1 MNKIWCFGDSFT
13 AGHGCIPGY
22 QYYDEYRKDGDM
34 IWTEHLSKSTGL
46 EVINLGKMGYSNY
59 SIFDS
64 IIENYQKIEKNDIV
78 IIGKT
83 FAGRFDVPH
92 NNELKNIFSLIEKT
106 DSLVKRELSDFSDEI
121 LQTII
126 NFQYHFASNK
136 AYKKRQDKHFKFI
149 TDLLK
154 DRTEVKQII
163 EWDISNG
170 KFIAAFDTIAKDSNL
185 KIIDYHFSFKGHKE
199 FSEWVLFK
207 LNGYNKLL

>member
-22 QYYDEYRKDGDM
+22 QYYDEYRTDGDM

-64 IIENYQKIEKNDIV
+64 IVENYQKIKKNDIV

-83 FAGRFDVPH
+83 FPGRFDIPY
-92 NNELKNIFSLIEKT
+92 NNQLKNVFSSIEKT
-106 DSLVKRELSDFSDEI
+106 DSLVERELSEFSGEV
-121 LQTII
+121 LETII
-126 NFQYHFASNK
+126 NFQYYFASNK
-136 AYKKRQDKHFKFI
+136 LYKKRQDNYFQFI
-149 TDLLK
+149 TNLLK
-154 DRTEVKQII
+154 DTIEVKQII
-163 EWDISNG
+163 EWDISNI
-170 KFIAAFDTIAKDSNL
+170 KFIHGFDTIINDSNS

-199 FSEWVLFK
+199 FSEWVLLK
-207 LNGYNKLL
+207 LNGYTKLL